1 MIFLLNIR
9 HFFPGEE
16 PKLTLLAPPSG
27 AGEAVPLDV
36 AVNAETPLY
45 AAALLSDTG
54 AVERSVE
61 RWNWDIMKINS
72 GYNRDNGYNNNRDI
86 NWESLLIFHDS

>member
-1 MIFLLNIR
+1 M
-9 HFFPGEE
+9 
-16 PKLTLLAPPSG
+16 TLLAPPSG

-54 AVERSVE
+54 AATDGGTVEL
-61 RWNWDIMKINS
+61 
-72 GYNRDNGYNNNRDI
+72 GYHED
-86 NWESLLIFHDS
+86 